1 MRVKFLDQGNNERSP
16 WQYTQQCIFAPFQ
29 GFFEEIE
36 DIKYALQQAA
46 KLNKVYEKTLRK
58 MCMQFGVPYPNP
70 ENTVQYRR

>member
-1 MRVKFLDQGNNERSP
+1 MRDHPGSIHNSVHP
-16 WQYTQQCIFAPFQ
+16 IFAPFQ

>member
-1 MRVKFLDQGNNERSP
+1 MSV
-16 WQYTQQCIFAPFQ
+16 IMFQ

-36 DIKYALQQAA
+36 DIKYALQQSA

-70 ENTVQYRR
+70 EKAIECNR